1 MGWASLSRPV
11 DKIPRFTEM
20 GGFQSGVFTLFP
32 YRDQLLT
39 QESHHVNPVSPRCR
53 TKGNP
58 TDMYRC
64 REIYPILMFCP
75 PFFYD
80 HTVNQGFRDIIS
92 DQPRPHLLLDK
103 LRLLGMKITQPHGI
117 FQLPERALHA
127 PSGPIKFFQTLQ
139 GELVPRK
146 VGIDAFHIIH
156 GPERTMIFS
165 LNILCRALNIIN
177 DTFIEYIDDSSYSE
191 INMKLVIQAL
201 EDMTLGVLK
210 ELDLSDDISMQKL
223 DDIKKIMHLETASLI
238 TNSLLVGYL
247 LSQNKEMNIINLLQE
262 IGRDLGYIFQVL
274 NDLEP
279 FCSKRNNGHKGSL
292 NAGISRNRKNICVP
306 LLYIY
311 LTSKEKRKLKKAS
324 SEEKDVLL
332 LNLFQKYR
340 IQEKLFKEIH
350 NVSKRIHNSISLM
363 TGKPQLQEWCNQFD
377 AFVDSVITVSQK
389 RLE

>member
-127 PSGPIKFFQTLQ
+127 PPGPIKFFQTLQ

-146 VGIDAFHIIH
+146 VGDDTLI
-156 GPERTMIFS
+156 RVIFTQKKS
-165 LNILCRALNIIN
+165 LNISVKALVN
-177 DTFIEYIDDSSYSE
+177 
-191 INMKLVIQAL
+191 
-201 EDMTLGVLK
+201 
-210 ELDLSDDISMQKL
+210 LSPWVRL
-223 DDIKKIMHLETASLI
+223 AAYYYAS
-238 TNSLLVGYL
+238 
-247 LSQNKEMNIINLLQE
+247 
-262 IGRDLGYIFQVL
+262 
-274 NDLEP
+274 
-279 FCSKRNNGHKGSL
+279 
-292 NAGISRNRKNICVP
+292 
-306 LLYIY
+306 
-311 LTSKEKRKLKKAS
+311 SKEP
-324 SEEKDVLL
+324 
-332 LNLFQKYR
+332 
-340 IQEKLFKEIH
+340 
-350 NVSKRIHNSISLM
+350 VS
-363 TGKPQLQEWCNQFD
+363 
-377 AFVDSVITVSQK
+377 
-389 RLE
+389 

>member
-39 QESHHVNPVSPRCR
+39 RESHHVNPVSPRCR

-127 PSGPIKFFQTLQ
+127 PPGPIKFFQTLQ

-146 VGIDAFHIIH
+146 VGDDTLIRVIGQGKARDPEGKRVSARGAILNKIKRGLLIH
-156 GPERTMIFS
+156 KPAVT
-165 LNILCRALNIIN
+165 ALPH
-177 DTFIEYIDDSSYSE
+177 
-191 INMKLVIQAL
+191 
-201 EDMTLGVLK
+201 
-210 ELDLSDDISMQKL
+210 LDL
-223 DDIKKIMHLETASLI
+223 
-238 TNSLLVGYL
+238 
-247 LSQNKEMNIINLLQE
+247 
-262 IGRDLGYIFQVL
+262 
-274 NDLEP
+274 P
-279 FCSKRNNGHKGSL
+279 
-292 NAGISRNRKNICVP
+292 
-306 LLYIY
+306 
-311 LTSKEKRKLKKAS
+311 
-324 SEEKDVLL
+324 
-332 LNLFQKYR
+332 
-340 IQEKLFKEIH
+340 
-350 NVSKRIHNSISLM
+350 
-363 TGKPQLQEWCNQFD
+363 
-377 AFVDSVITVSQK
+377 
-389 RLE
+389 

>member
-1 MGWASLSRPV
+1 M
-11 DKIPRFTEM
+11 
-20 GGFQSGVFTLFP
+20 P
-32 YRDQLLT
+32 Y
-39 QESHHVNPVSPRCR
+39 
-53 TKGNP
+53 
-58 TDMYRC
+58 
-64 REIYPILMFCP
+64 
-75 PFFYD
+75 
-80 HTVNQGFRDIIS
+80 
-92 DQPRPHLLLDK
+92 
-103 LRLLGMKITQPHGI
+103 LGMKNDGLYALANREEI
-117 FQLPERALHA
+117 FIEHYEKKWNEILSDSYYHTELLSYGH
-127 PSGPIKFFQTLQ
+127 KFRPRLAYWGYCAGKSISTMDANDYDTIAKVAVCI
-139 GELVPRK
+139 ELVHKASILLDDYIDGDTARH
-146 VGIDAFHIIH
+146 GIDAFHIIH

-292 NAGISRNRKNICVP
+292 NTGISRNRKNICVP